1 LTWKKIILVQLE
13 RKTYLLILINLVQEM
28 VVFRYSYTKNEYLLV
43 ISIVILDIHIR
54 RMNIYWLGNRIV
66 VLNKR
71 ENISYLSFNIIVE
84 IIKCVSYKLFDSM
97 KLVFVFL
104 NIIQHR
110 KREQHKEQNI
120 VIKGKIHWG
129 HK

>member
-1 LTWKKIILVQLE
+1 
-13 RKTYLLILINLVQEM
+13 
-28 VVFRYSYTKNEYLLV
+28 
-43 ISIVILDIHIR
+43 
-54 RMNIYWLGNRIV
+54 
-66 VLNKR
+66 
-71 ENISYLSFNIIVE
+71 
-84 IIKCVSYKLFDSM
+84 M